1 MSAGSKVQ
9 KFLEKVCHGYP
20 RHSRYLLAAMEDV
33 QAYYGFIPDA
43 VVSVLSE
50 SFKVSR
56 ASVQQWLDRPGL
68 FQVQLPGRYV
78 LKICC
83 GPICADQG
91 GKRLLASMEKL
102 PGCSD
107 GDISLLASPCLGS
120 CNQAPVA
127 KLNNQC
133 FVHADETTLRDR
145 LVDPTHPVTDADGVS

>member
-1 MSAGSKVQ
+1 
-9 KFLEKVCHGYP
+9 
-20 RHSRYLLAAMEDV
+20 MEDV
-33 QAYYGFIPDA
+33 QAYYGFIPDVA
-43 VVSVLSE
+43 VSVLSE

-56 ASVQQWLDRPGL
+56 ASVQQWLDIPGL

-133 FVHADETTLRDR
+133 LVHADETTLRDH
-145 LVDPTHPVTDADGVS
+145 LLAITENKTGKGL